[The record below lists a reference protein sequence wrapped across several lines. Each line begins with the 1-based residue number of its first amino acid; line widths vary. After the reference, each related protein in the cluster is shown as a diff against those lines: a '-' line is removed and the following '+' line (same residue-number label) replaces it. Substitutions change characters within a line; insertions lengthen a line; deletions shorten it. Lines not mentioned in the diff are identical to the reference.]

1 VNDRSRRA
9 TWALALLAG
18 LAGCAVPPAPPS
30 QDALVARLP
39 EDLDGFQRLPPQ
51 PADHEPA
58 ERIVRYR
65 DKATGALATVW
76 LLTPPGPELPDGGA
90 SPQVLQALTL
100 ERLATLLAA
109 GNLPPGSSTER
120 GPDYAVLRK
129 GEAAPHMLC
138 TDMRMRIG
146 SVLLRDQVCARGLAG
161 SLVKI
166 RVVVTHE
173 PQEMDA
179 ARRLMIGFSAL
190 VLDAL
195 APQGP
200 DAVPPPVE
208 EPPPGIGPLL
218 RT

>member
-1 VNDRSRRA
+1 VKERSRHA
-9 TWALALLAG
+9 IWALALLAG
-18 LAGCAVPPAPPS
+18 LAGCTAASAPPS
-30 QDALVARLP
+30 QDALAARLP
-39 EDLDGFQRLPPQ
+39 VALDGFERLATL
-51 PADHEPA
+51 PADHGPT
-58 ERIVRYR
+58 ERIIRYR

-76 LLTPPGPELPDGGA
+76 LLTPPGPGLPDGGA
-90 SPQVLQALTL
+90 SPQVVQALTL

-120 GPDYAVLRK
+120 GPDYAVLRP
-129 GEAAPHMLC
+129 GETAPHMLC

-146 SVLLRDQVCARGLAG
+146 SVLLRDFVCARGLAG
-161 SLVKI
+161 LLVKI

-195 APQGP
+195 APEGP
-200 DAVPPPVE
+200 DAAPPPVE